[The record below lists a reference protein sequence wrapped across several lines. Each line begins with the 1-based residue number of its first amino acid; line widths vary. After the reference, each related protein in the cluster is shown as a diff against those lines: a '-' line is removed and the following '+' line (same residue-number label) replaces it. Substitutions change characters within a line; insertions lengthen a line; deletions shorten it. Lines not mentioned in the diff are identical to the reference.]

1 MFSFLQSPIQS
12 PKAPGTA
19 ALQDAPATRQ
29 TGLAKLAAL
38 GSFSLREKVAEGRMR
53 VKTTGC
59 FHVKATG

>member
-12 PKAPGTA
+12 SKAPGTA